1 MEKDHNTTYH
11 RKFLVQYHIIFV
23 CKYRKKLMIKCGNLI
38 KRYLIEYAKT
48 TNVIVDIAEVD
59 KDHIHILLILKTLDS
74 NIEKW
79 IIGFKQYSTYQ
90 IYNNTKPEVIKYLRN
105 TFGTVTSFGQ
115 KVHLLV
121 VLAM

>member
-1 MEKDHNTTYH
+1 MEKDYNTTYH

-59 KDHIHILLILKTLDS
+59 KDHIHILLKLK
-74 NIEKW
+74 N
-79 IIGFKQYSTYQ
+79 F
-90 IYNNTKPEVIKYLRN
+90 R
-105 TFGTVTSFGQ
+105 F
-115 KVHLLV
+115 
-121 VLAM
+121 